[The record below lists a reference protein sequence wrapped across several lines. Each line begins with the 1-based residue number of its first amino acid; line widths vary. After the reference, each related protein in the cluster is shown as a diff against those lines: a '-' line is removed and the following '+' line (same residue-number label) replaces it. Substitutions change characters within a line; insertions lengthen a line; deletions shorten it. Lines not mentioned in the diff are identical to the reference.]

1 MTHDDLSALLDDLIA
16 TWENEVIEFKRGKK
30 EFSLSDI
37 GQYFSALSNEANLR
51 DCAFAWL
58 IFGVDDKTRTV
69 VGTDYKEGD
78 SPRIQAVSN
87 QVLQNINPKITF
99 RNIYELQH
107 RDGKVILFQ
116 IPQAP
121 QGTPVAWQGHYYARA
136 GESLVALGQDKINQI
151 HAQEKTI
158 DWSAQVVAQA
168 KLSHLDPAAIQK
180 ARDAFVKKM
189 QSSTRFDMDEFN
201 RLSDEAF
208 LNKAR
213 LLVDGQITN

>member
-87 QVLQNINPKITF
+87 QAANQVGDRTHHG
-99 RNIYELQH
+99 ELGVTDNESTVTH
-107 RDGKVILFQ
+107 GE
-116 IPQAP
+116 
-121 QGTPVAWQGHYYARA
+121 RA
-136 GESLVALGQDKINQI
+136 DRC
-151 HAQEKTI
+151 T
-158 DWSAQVVAQA
+158 
-168 KLSHLDPAAIQK
+168 
-180 ARDAFVKKM
+180 
-189 QSSTRFDMDEFN
+189 
-201 RLSDEAF
+201 
-208 LNKAR
+208 
-213 LLVDGQITN
+213 